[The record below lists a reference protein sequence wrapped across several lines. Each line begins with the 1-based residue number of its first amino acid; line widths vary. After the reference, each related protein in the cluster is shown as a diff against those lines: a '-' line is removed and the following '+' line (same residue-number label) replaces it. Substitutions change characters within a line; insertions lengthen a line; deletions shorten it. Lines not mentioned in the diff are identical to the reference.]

1 MNEYGTR
8 VMLLPL
14 LVRSHYC
21 WWLLGMAIATA
32 ATAINTFNI
41 ITATTHVVATVAMG
55 IVTKV
60 DYH

>member
-1 MNEYGTR
+1 
-8 VMLLPL
+8 
-14 LVRSHYC
+14 
-21 WWLLGMAIATA
+21 MAIATA

-55 IVTKV
+55 IITKV